1 MKKTA
6 ACILLGLNLLLL
18 TGCET
23 TAPGSSPAPSRTD
36 AVTFYDG
43 SSADRSSL
51 VMDVAYQFPEW
62 DEVQGFNLKYA
73 YGPAENE
80 TVELRIND
88 GKDTFGALLDAHAGE
103 LADDDIIADM
113 EYINMLGFNAVS
125 VTEDTLEYETK
136 HTFSRREVFIEQAES
151 FDMSYFL
158 DTPTVNGSPVDDLDA
173 MVQTLG
179 RPRFAAVAWITDTQ
193 YSVAY
198 YWDMGRDRYLTILPS
213 GALRFQ
219 SEEFLLHNRPMFE
232 PFLKS

>member
-6 ACILLGLNLLLL
+6 ACMLLGLALLLL

-23 TAPGSSPAPSRTD
+23 TAPGSSQAPDKTD
-36 AVTFYDG
+36 TVTFYDG
-43 SSADRSSL
+43 SAADRSSL
-51 VMDVAYQFPEW
+51 IMDVAYQFPEW
-62 DEVQGFNLKYA
+62 DTVQGFDLKYA
-73 YGPAENE
+73 YGPAEHE
-80 TVELRIND
+80 TAELHIND
-88 GKDTFGALLDAHAGE
+88 GTDTFGDLLDAHTGE

-125 VTEDTLEYETK
+125 VTDDTLEYETK
-136 HTFSRREVFIEQAES
+136 HTFSRREIFIEQAES

-158 DTPTVNGSPVDDLDA
+158 DTPTVNGCPVDDLDA
-173 MVQTLG
+173 VVQTLG
-179 RPRFAAVAWITDTQ
+179 RPRLAAVAWITDTQ

-198 YWDMGRDRYLTILPS
+198 YWDMGCDRYLTILPS
-213 GALRFQ
+213 GAIRFQ